1 MPETGL
7 YKFRTFAPMF
17 GRLQKKWGVGPGRML
32 LIFCTF
38 AVGGSACAWVAR
50 QLMELIGVGSN
61 GWGIVLYIL
70 LVTVLWPFTVLL
82 IAVFFGQFRF
92 FTAYLGRMGRRMGL
106 RRREKR
112 ASSAEH
118 RR

>member
-1 MPETGL
+1 
-7 YKFRTFAPMF
+7 MF

-38 AVGGSACAWVAR
+38 AIGGSACAWMAR
-50 QLMELIGVGSN
+50 KLMDLLSVESN
-61 GWGIVLYIL
+61 GWGILLYVL

-82 IAVFFGQFRF
+82 ISVFFGQFRF
-92 FTAYLGRMGRRMGL
+92 FTAYLGRMGRRMGFG
-106 RRREKR
+106 RRRRARRE